1 MHPSKFLVNS
11 SNCSV
16 GQDTYINLNHECQQI
31 INDMKSQIF
40 FDHDLEYRH
49 LMFLLNNRTTIEY
62 KLIELLFDRIN
73 QLNVPSDVRDRLLCN
88 LHEVSMA
95 FTPVDIYIDDNNS
108 FRPDSDSDSESEG
121 ELLVDHSNGDI
132 NSTDGSYEYDVSENI
147 QLDDYQLEH
156 GVGVIASDLTDPN
169 TKTNGDSDC
178 DL

>member
-1 MHPSKFLVNS
+1 
-11 SNCSV
+11 
-16 GQDTYINLNHECQQI
+16 
-31 INDMKSQIF
+31 
-40 FDHDLEYRH
+40 
-49 LMFLLNNRTTIEY
+49 MFLLNNRTTIEY

-169 TKTNGDSDC
+169 TKVTTNNNTPHFLNLKMIHLYVMYFVVINKSD
-178 DL
+178 